1 MKNNKKFFI
10 TGVGTDV
17 GKTYVSSLL
26 YKELKKYI
34 SIDYFKPIQSGCYYE
49 GEKLIAPDLKFL
61 ADFNEEEYK
70 EERCS
75 CKLVPEV
82 SPHLASEIENKI
94 IDIDLIEREFN
105 KKASKSKNIL
115 VEGVG
120 GVYVPIIRDKF
131 YIYDL
136 IKKLNLPVILVANTK
151 VGGINHSMLS
161 IRFLESLNIKIY
173 GIIFNGYTGEDFEK
187 DNIRVVLKDSKIK
200 KFLIVEKNQKNILKE
215 DLFKFFEI

>member
-1 MKNNKKFFI
+1 MENNRFFI

-17 GKTYVSSLL
+17 GKTYISSLL
-26 YKELKKYI
+26 YKELKKYM

-49 GEKLIAPDLKFL
+49 DGKLIALDLKFL
-61 ADFNEEEYK
+61 ADFNDEEYK
-70 EERCS
+70 GERCS
-75 CKLVPEV
+75 CKLIPEV

-94 IDIDLIEREFN
+94 IDLDLIEREFY
-105 KKASKSKNIL
+105 KKISRCKNIL
-115 VEGVG
+115 VEGAG
-120 GVYVPIIRDKF
+120 GIYVPIIRDKF

-161 IRFLESLNIKIY
+161 IKFLESLNIEIY

-187 DNIRVVLKDSKIK
+187 DNIRVILKDSKIK
-200 KFLIVEKNQKNILKE
+200 KFLVVEKNQKNILKE
-215 DLFKFFEI
+215 ELFKFFEI

>member
-1 MKNNKKFFI
+1 MKNNNKFFI

-34 SIDYFKPIQSGCYYE
+34 SIDYFKPIQSGCYYK

-94 IDIDLIEREFN
+94 IDIDLIESEFN
-105 KKASKSKNIL
+105 KKVSKSKNIL
-115 VEGVG
+115 VEGAG

-187 DNIRVVLKDSKIK
+187 DNIKVVLKDSKIK

>member
-1 MKNNKKFFI
+1 MENNNRFFI

-26 YKELKKYI
+26 YKELKKYM

-61 ADFNEEEYK
+61 ADFNGEEYK

-75 CKLVPEV
+75 YKLVPEV

-105 KKASKSKNIL
+105 KKVSKSKNIL
-115 VEGVG
+115 VEGAG

-136 IKKLNLPVILVANTK
+136 IKRLNLPVILVANTK

-161 IRFLESLNIKIY
+161 IKFLESLNIKIY

-187 DNIRVVLKDSKIK
+187 DNIKVVLKDSKIK

>member
-105 KKASKSKNIL
+105 KKVSKSKNIL
-115 VEGVG
+115 VEGAG

>member
-1 MKNNKKFFI
+1 MKSKRFFI

-17 GKTYVSSLL
+17 GKTYISSLL
-26 YKELKKYI
+26 YKELKKYMDI
-34 SIDYFKPIQSGCYYE
+34 EYFKPIQSGCYYE
-49 GEKLIAPDLKFL
+49 DGKLIAPDLKFL
-61 ADFNEEEYK
+61 ADFNDEEYDG
-70 EERCS
+70 ERCS

-94 IDIDLIEREFN
+94 IDIDLIESEF
-105 KKASKSKNIL
+105 KKKVSKSKNIL
-115 VEGVG
+115 VEGAG

-161 IRFLESLNIKIY
+161 IKFLESLNIKIY
-173 GIIFNGYTGEDFEK
+173 GIVFNGYTGEDFEK
-187 DNIRVVLKDSKIK
+187 DNIKVILKDSKIK

-215 DLFKFFEI
+215 ELFKFFEI